1 MSGLAARI
9 SRYGNTCLRRKARPV
24 DPADPATAEL
34 LDVLWATLRQ
44 DGGVGLAAPQIGC
57 NVRVMVVSD
66 PEQKPEQKPGQRDV
80 GLVNPVIRETFGSR
94 VPFEEGCLSFPGL
107 YTKVW
112 RPQGVEIE
120 FDGPDGK
127 RILRSDAL
135 VARIIQHEIDHLDGI
150 LFIDH
155 LPVWRRILLWPRLST
170 YVLFEFWQKVSGG
183 KRDRG

>member
-1 MSGLAARI
+1 MSVLASRI
-9 SRYGNTCLRRKARPV
+9 RRYGNTCLRRKARPV

-34 LDVLWATLRQ
+34 LEVLWTTLRQ
-44 DGGVGLAAPQIGC
+44 DGGVGLAAPQIGR

-66 PEQKPEQKPGQRDV
+66 PKQKPGQGDLD
-80 GLVNPVIRETFGSR
+80 LVNPVIRETFGSR

-107 YTKVW
+107 YTRVW
-112 RPQGVEIE
+112 RPQGVEVE
-120 FDGPDGK
+120 FDGPEGK
-127 RILRSDAL
+127 QVLRNDAL
-135 VARIIQHEIDHLDGI
+135 AARIIQHEIDHLDGI

-155 LPVWRRILLWPRLST
+155 LPVWRRILLWPRLMS

>member
-1 MSGLAARI
+1 MSALAARI
-9 SRYGNTCLRRKARPV
+9 RRYGNACLRRKARPV
-24 DPADPATAEL
+24 DPADPVTAEL
-34 LDVLWATLRQ
+34 LELLWTTLRT
-44 DGGVGLAAPQIGC
+44 DGGVGLAAPQIGS

-66 PEQKPEQKPGQRDV
+66 PEQRPGHSDLN
-80 GLVNPVIRETFGSR
+80 LVNPVIRETFGPR

-120 FDGPDGK
+120 FDGPEGK
-127 RILRSDAL
+127 QTLRSDTLAG
-135 VARIIQHEIDHLDGI
+135 RIIQHEIDHLDGV

-155 LPVWRRILLWPRLST
+155 LSVWRRILLWPRLLS
-170 YVLFEFWQKVSGG
+170 YVLFEVWRKVSGE